1 MNLFLQFKNN
11 SYATA
16 YSHDLKLQL
25 KRRTAMISLIIVVF
39 IIANGISL
47 GLNPALG
54 PTRSKILICF
64 RLGVCILTF
73 GGIYLLKR
81 NVSKCKKHIGK
92 INIILDVLTAMSPFV
107 VYPLAGNY
115 ALDRFSNLGMFIYSW
130 STAVCTFAMA
140 FTFGNW
146 WMKAVVSIA
155 QYIYFFIFLFQQ
167 ESYCIPIF
175 IFGIEAII
183 LYLALTYLQEKYDRI
198 NFLEKQ
204 TIYDNYEAIKKI
216 VDDISQGIM
225 IVDQSNEVIYANRI
239 VYTLLNQ
246 DQQQSVSLSTLFS
259 QVNVKSISPQ
269 IPIDIL
275 QTERVLST
283 RECENVICTLPNL
296 SYLILCR
303 MLRIL

>member
-1 MNLFLQFKNN
+1 MDIFLQFKNK
-11 SYATA
+11 SYAKS

-25 KRRTAMISLIIVVF
+25 KRRAAMISLIFVVF
-39 IIANGISL
+39 VVPNAISVR
-47 GLNPALG
+47 LNPSLVSTKSKAL
-54 PTRSKILICF
+54 LWL
-64 RLGVCILTF
+64 RLSACVLTLA
-73 GGIYLLKR
+73 GIYLLKR
-81 NVSKCKKHIGK
+81 NVLKCKKHIGK
-92 INIILDVLTAMSPFV
+92 INIILDALTALPPFV
-107 VYPLAGNY
+107 VYPLIGNFN
-115 ALDRFSNLGMFIYSW
+115 LDQFSHLGMYIYSW
-130 STAVCTFAMA
+130 SAALCAFSMA

-155 QYIYFFIFLFQQ
+155 QYIYFFIFLFQREQ
-167 ESYCIPIF
+167 YSIPIF
-175 IFGIEAII
+175 TFGIQAII

-204 TIYDNYEAIKKI
+204 TTHDNYEAIKKI

-275 QTERVLST
+275 QTERILSMQDIET
-283 RECENVICTLPNL
+283 VI
-296 SYLILCR
+296 
-303 MLRIL
+303 

>member
-1 MNLFLQFKNN
+1 MDIFLQFKNK
-11 SYATA
+11 SYAKS

-25 KRRTAMISLIIVVF
+25 KRRAAMISLIFVVF
-39 IIANGISL
+39 VVPNAISVR
-47 GLNPALG
+47 LNPSLAS
-54 PTRSKILICF
+54 TKSKVLLWL
-64 RLGVCILTF
+64 RLSACVLTLA
-73 GGIYLLKR
+73 GIYLLKR
-81 NVSKCKKHIGK
+81 NVLQCKKYIGK
-92 INIILDVLTAMSPFV
+92 INIILDALTALAPFV
-107 VYPLAGNY
+107 VYPLIGNFN
-115 ALDRFSNLGMFIYSW
+115 LDRFSHLGMYIYSW
-130 STAVCTFAMA
+130 SAALCAFSMA

-155 QYIYFFIFLFQQ
+155 QYIYFFIFLFQREQ
-167 ESYCIPIF
+167 YSIPIF
-175 IFGIEAII
+175 IFGIQAII

-204 TIYDNYEAIKKI
+204 TTHDNYEAIKKI

-275 QTERVLST
+275 QTERILSMQDIET
-283 RECENVICTLPNL
+283 VI
-296 SYLILCR
+296 
-303 MLRIL
+303 